1 MLIHFPAAQGARQL
15 VFCCSLLS
23 ATMCPG
29 EKSRG
34 TGTAVRAEGSRGVGS
49 GEHGCALLCS
59 GGLLVLHTDV
69 TPHGVFD
76 RWSYGPGARFIFHF
90 YHSFWISLTLHQPA

>member
-1 MLIHFPAAQGARQL
+1 MLIHFPAARGARQL

-23 ATMCPG
+23 AAMCPG

-49 GEHGCALLCS
+49 GERGCALLCS

-69 TPHGVFD
+69 TPH
-76 RWSYGPGARFIFHF
+76 
-90 YHSFWISLTLHQPA
+90 QEC